1 MAEQVE
7 KARKAEQRTRSEL
20 VREALR
26 AYLNKRVQVV
36 AASKAELAAI
46 RRGRAEIEKGEYV
59 TLDEAWEARNDPLDP
74 PDPIDAIRQ
83 RLDQKGRVA
92 KDLVPHIGSRNRV
105 YEVPQHP
112 SSGGGVCRDRSSPG
126 WETANPST
134 A

>member
-7 KARKAEQRTRSEL
+7 MARKAEHRTRSEL

-59 TLDEAWEARNDPLDP
+59 TLDELLHDLAATHRKTSRKK
-74 PDPIDAIRQ
+74 A
-83 RLDQKGRVA
+83 QK
-92 KDLVPHIGSRNRV
+92 
-105 YEVPQHP
+105 
-112 SSGGGVCRDRSSPG
+112 SS
-126 WETANPST
+126 A
-134 A
+134 